1 MTSLIDF
8 YHANAATIDLMG
20 INALLALSLYL
31 TLACAMLSL
40 SNAASMGIGAYTAAV
55 LCLRGGWG
63 WGPAGG
69 AGALLAGLVALGLG
83 GPVLRLRGV
92 FLAIATIGFGEVLRI
107 ALVNLP
113 ALGGPEG
120 YRLGPATRAD
130 FWAIWGTLAV
140 VAFLLWRW
148 RGSRAHRAI
157 VAIREDEN
165 AARSMGINVT
175 YYKIA
180 AYVVG
185 AALAGLAGG
194 LYAHSAGFI
203 SPDRFGFATAVDILV
218 FAVIGGTTAF
228 PGAILG
234 AFLITA
240 LPELLRF
247 LKDWRTVFNGL
258 VLLGVIL
265 FLPNGLL
272 TLNTLLPGR
281 RPRPTPPHIG
291 SARIASEKS

>member
-1 MTSLIDF
+1 
-8 YHANAATIDLMG
+8 
-20 INALLALSLYL
+20 
-31 TLACAMLSL
+31 MLSL
-40 SNAASMGIGAYTAAV
+40 SNAASMGIGAYTAA
-55 LCLRGGWG
+55 LLTRDGHWPL
-63 WGPAGG
+63 WPAVI
-69 AGALLAGLVALGLG
+69 AGAVVAGLVALPLG
-83 GPVLRLRGV
+83 VPVLRLRGV

-107 ALVNLP
+107 ALINTP

-120 YRLGPATRAD
+120 FRLPTEPHAD
-130 FWAIWGTLAV
+130 FWSIWGALAV
-140 VAFLLWRW
+140 VVFAFIRL
-148 RGSRAHRAI
+148 RGSRARRAME
-157 VAIREDEN
+157 AIREDEN

-175 YYKIA
+175 FYKVA
-180 AYVVG
+180 AYVAG

-203 SPDRFGFATAVDILV
+203 SPDRFAFATAVDILV

-234 AFLITA
+234 AWLITA

-258 VLLGVIL
+258 VLVGVIL

-272 TLNTLLPGR
+272 TLGTLLPR
-281 RPRPTPPHIG
+281 RGGPAQARQAVDPYGANAPAAPPPAPLTDAAPAEEEG
-291 SARIASEKS
+291 